1 MADNGENILVEFD
14 YDNITLIDPNK
25 LIDEQ
30 GNVKD
35 RLVKQED
42 LVFYAN
48 LECNVLPRTKLAV
61 GSAMNDQ
68 QRTISVGKINFL
80 NPGHKTFLDIRVLWK
95 VKVLTNLN

>member
-1 MADNGENILVEFD
+1 MVDKSENILVEFD

-25 LIDEQ
+25 LVDDQ
-30 GNVKD
+30 GNVTD

-42 LVFYAN
+42 LVYYVN

-61 GSAMNDQ
+61 GTAMNDS

-80 NPGHKTFLDIRVLWK
+80 NPGFKTFMD
-95 VKVLTNLN
+95 NS

>member
-25 LIDEQ
+25 LVDQ
-30 GNVKD
+30 DGNVKE

-80 NPGHKTFLDIRVLWK
+80 DDTAQVRIYYYADDQAFSDYNGQ
-95 VKVLTNLN
+95 